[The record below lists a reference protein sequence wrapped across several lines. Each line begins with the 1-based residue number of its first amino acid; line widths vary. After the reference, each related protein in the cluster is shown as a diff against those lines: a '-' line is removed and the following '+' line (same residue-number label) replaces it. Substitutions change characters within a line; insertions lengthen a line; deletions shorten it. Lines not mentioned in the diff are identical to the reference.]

1 MFILVNLEGEDK
13 SFILIRT
20 EDYFLRMIY
29 VVYTKS

>member
-13 SFILIRT
+13 SLFLIRT